1 AARTGVP
8 HLGIELVKNL
18 PLGAFGMADYRF
30 SASARLIQALATF
43 ASNQAEFVESI
54 RYEVAV
60 EDALAR
66 IEMVPLFRFRRLYP
80 VSHAFAMGFVV
91 RRLRDVLGD
100 AVVKLTS
107 ARFVC
112 AAPASTRVHDE
123 FFGVPVEFGTPSYEI
138 AFARSLLRAPL
149 LTANPELAQL
159 LA

>member
-1 AARTGVP
+1 
-8 HLGIELVKNL
+8 
-18 PLGAFGMADYRF
+18 

-66 IEMVPLFRFRRLYP
+66 IEMVPLFQFRRLYP

-91 RRLRDVLGD
+91 RRLRDVRGD
-100 AVVKLTS
+100 AVVKLPS

-159 LA
+159 LAARVPVAPVRPPPTHPFV